1 MISVC
6 PIDEV
11 HFEILV
17 PMVRELKEEMI
28 IETNFRIDRSASQ
41 TDWLENSINQIDL
54 FSRRH
59 RGMLESGL
67 QNARKHFLFG

>member
-28 IETNFRIDRSASQ
+28 IETIFQIDRSASQ

-67 QNARKHFLFG
+67 QNTRKHFLFG